1 VDGGQVF
8 GAITLSELR
17 GPYNRAVT
25 IVVFAGSQ
33 YGRNVQDVFIALLRC
48 MPFENDW
55 NCFGRMMKI
64 GLTLFVETCVGSS
77 KIYGLYFAPSTIRW
91 MELANCGT
99 DLTVC

>member
-1 VDGGQVF
+1 
-8 GAITLSELR
+8 
-17 GPYNRAVT
+17 
-25 IVVFAGSQ
+25 
-33 YGRNVQDVFIALLRC
+33 
-48 MPFENDW
+48 MPFENDC